1 MRLMSQRTV
10 LVRSC
15 HRLSLL
21 HFLWPPFPTTVQQV
35 VQLQNAPALFCTL
48 QVFSKIYF
56 KLTYTQSLHY
66 AVSFSAVS
74 TSVVFDLGH
83 QLISK
88 AIYGLLTSPKKQT
101 DEFVLFAF
109 LLFIASKSNS
119 SGFFGRIYGSPIC
132 FLVLSDLQWG
142 NSVLVESPILR
153 RFSLWKVPYAI
164 SIS

>member
-48 QVFSKIYF
+48 QVLPKIYF
-56 KLTYTQSLHY
+56 KLTYTQSPHY

-74 TSVVFDLGH
+74 TCAVF
-83 QLISK
+83 
-88 AIYGLLTSPKKQT
+88 GLCT
-101 DEFVLFAF
+101 
-109 LLFIASKSNS
+109 
-119 SGFFGRIYGSPIC
+119 R
-132 FLVLSDLQWG
+132 QWV
-142 NSVLVESPILR
+142 NSVLVESLVCTVPLTQFLR
-153 RFSLWKVPYAI
+153 NQNMHNEGDRCITLFLLAQGRISPYM
-164 SIS
+164 SVT

>member
-88 AIYGLLTSPKKQT
+88 AIYGLLTSPKKRM
-101 DEFVLFAF
+101 DELVLLAF
-109 LLFIASKSNS
+109 LLFTANKSNS
-119 SGFFGRIYGSPIC
+119 SVHFLGESTARQSAFRFYLTFSTCKAILTFFTH
-132 FLVLSDLQWG
+132 
-142 NSVLVESPILR
+142 ILGW
-153 RFSLWKVPYAI
+153 LHGW
-164 SIS
+164 